1 MGRKG
6 AEDVAV
12 LGGGVAGMKAAL
24 DLAAMGRKVTLIEA
38 GPSLGGKAVRGL
50 SDDKF
55 SKRDATLDNI
65 STLMMDVE
73 WNKSIK
79 VMTLTTVK
87 AVARDEKTKVYKLKV
102 QTKARHVYDVCTAC
116 QKCVDPC
123 PVTVP
128 NEYSEGVGSRKAV
141 FLPYFYSSP
150 RLYVI
155 DENTCLWYKDKSCRK
170 CEEVCPVD
178 AIKFDADQKDAEGEV
193 AVDAVV
199 VAMGA
204 SPIGLESFHQFGGGK
219 LAGVLTVAQAQRL
232 LDPSG
237 PTGGEFRLTPGHPVA
252 QLGVGAHHGAKAAG
266 EAHRKAGERPKA
278 VAFIQARGKGEA
290 WAENGHVTLRWALDA
305 LKAVAADV
313 PGVKITLF
321 HDKEAGAGMK
331 GQLIGIQK
339 QLGAVT
345 VDVEPT
351 KVEAHGGKVT
361 VTYAAADGEKK
372 LEVDAAVIAPP
383 VAAPESL
390 KALAPQLGIKV
401 DEFGF
406 AVPEGRVQVAG
417 PARGPMTLDDVF
429 EDASHAVARLLTTL
443 ARA

>member
-79 VMTLTTVK
+79 VMTLTSVK
-87 AVARDEKTKVYKLKV
+87 AVARDEKTKSYKLKV
-102 QTKARHVYDVCTAC
+102 QTKARHVFDVCTAC
-116 QKCVDPC
+116 QLCVDPC
-123 PVTVP
+123 PVTTP

-155 DENTCLWYKDKSCRK
+155 DEGTCLWYKDKSCRK

-178 AIKFDADQKDAEGEV
+178 AIRFDADQKDSESEV

-199 VAMGA
+199 IAMGA
-204 SPIGLESFHQFGGGK
+204 SPIGLETFFQFGAGK
-219 LAGVLTVAQAQRL
+219 LPGVLTVAQAQRL
-232 LDPSG
+232 LDPAG
-237 PTGGEFRLTPGHPVA
+237 PTDGEFRLTPGKPVS
-252 QLGVGAHHGAKAAG
+252 QLSVGAHHGTKATDVS
-266 EAHRKAGERPKA
+266 HDKHGERPKA
-278 VAFIQARGKGEA
+278 VAFIQAKGKGEA
-290 WAENGHVTLRWALDA
+290 WADNGHVTLRWAIEA

-321 HDKEAGAGMK
+321 HDKESGAGMK
-331 GQLIGIQK
+331 GQLIGITK
-339 QLGAVT
+339 QLGVT
-345 VDVEPT
+345 LVDTEPT
-351 KVEAHGGKVT
+351 KVESHGGKVT
-361 VTYAAADGEKK
+361 VTYSAPDGEKK
-372 LEVDAAVIAPP
+372 IEVDAAVIAPP
-383 VAAPESL
+383 VAAPDVL
-390 KALAPQLGIKV
+390 KALAPQFGIKV

-406 AVPEGRVQVAG
+406 AIPEGRVQVAG
-417 PARGPMTLDDVF
+417 PARGPMTLDEVF
-429 EDASHAVARLLTTL
+429 DDASHAVARLLTTL

>member
-24 DLAAMGRKVTLIEA
+24 DLAAMGRKVTLIDA
-38 GPSLGGKAVRGL
+38 SPSLGGKAVRGL

-73 WNKSIK
+73 WNKNIK

-87 AVARDEKTKVYKLKV
+87 AVARDEKTKTYKLKLF
-102 QTKARHVYDVCTAC
+102 TKARHVYDVCTAC
-116 QKCVDPC
+116 QLCVDPC

-141 FLPYFYSSP
+141 FLPSFYSSP

-155 DENTCLWYKDKSCRK
+155 DENTCLWYKDQSCRK

-178 AIKFDADQKDAEGEV
+178 AIRFGADQMDAEAEV

-199 VAMGA
+199 IAMGA
-204 SPIGLESFHQFGGGK
+204 SPLGLEGFPQFGAGK
-219 LAGVLTVAQAQRL
+219 LPGVLTVAQAQRM
-232 LDPSG
+232 LDPAG
-237 PTGGEFRLTPGHPVA
+237 PTNGEFRLTPGKPVA
-252 QLGVGAHHGAKAAG
+252 QLTVGQHHGVKATEGAHA
-266 EAHRKAGERPKA
+266 KAGERPKA
-278 VAFIQARGKGEA
+278 VAFIQAKGKGDA
-290 WAENGHVTLRWALDA
+290 WAENGHVTLRWALEA
-305 LKAVAADV
+305 LKAVAADS
-313 PGVKITLF
+313 PGVKIHLF
-321 HDKEAGAGMK
+321 HDKESGAGMK

-339 QLGAVT
+339 QLGAAT
-345 VDVEPT
+345 YDVEPS
-351 KVEAHGGKVT
+351 KVEQRGEKVI
-361 VTYAAADGEKK
+361 VHYAAADGAKS
-372 LEVDAAVIAPP
+372 LEVDAAVVSTPISPP
-383 VAAPESL
+383 DTL
-390 KALAPQLGIKV
+390 KALAPQFGIKL
-401 DEFGF
+401 DEFGY
-406 AVPEGRVQVAG
+406 AIPEGRVQVAG
-417 PARGPMTLDDVF
+417 PAKRPMTLDEVF
-429 EDASHAVARLLTTL
+429 QDASHTVARLLTTL

>member
-24 DLAAMGRKVTLIEA
+24 DLASMGRKVTLIEA

-79 VMTLTTVK
+79 VMTMTSVK
-87 AVARDEKTKVYKLKV
+87 AVSRDEKTKVYKLKV
-102 QTKARHVYDVCTAC
+102 MTKARHVFDVCTAC
-116 QKCVDPC
+116 QLCVDPC
-123 PVTVP
+123 PVTTP

-155 DENTCLWYKDKSCRK
+155 DEGTCLWYKDKSCRK

-178 AIKFDADQKDAEGEV
+178 AIKFDADQKDAEAEV

-204 SPIGLESFHQFGGGK
+204 SPIGLSMFPQFGFGK
-219 LAGVLTVAQAQRL
+219 LPGVLTVAQAQRL

-237 PTGGEFRLTPGHPVA
+237 PTGGEFRLTPGKSVD
-252 QLGVGAHHGAKAAG
+252 QLGVGAHHSAKVTDAAH
-266 EAHRKAGERPKA
+266 AKHGERPKA
-278 VAFIQARGKGEA
+278 VAFIQVKGKGEA
-290 WAENGHVTLRWALDA
+290 WKENGHVTLRWAIEA
-305 LKAVAADV
+305 LKAVAADA

-321 HDKEAGAGMK
+321 HDKEAGLGVR
-331 GQLIGIQK
+331 GQLIGINK
-339 QLGAVT
+339 QLGV
-345 VDVEPT
+345 VIIDSEPT
-351 KVEAHGGKVT
+351 RVESHGGKVT
-361 VTYAAADGEKK
+361 VTYTAADGEKK
-372 LEVDAAVIAPP
+372 LEVDAAVLSPP
-383 VAAPESL
+383 VAAPDSL

-417 PARGPMTLDDVF
+417 PARGPMTLDEVF

>member
-24 DLAAMGRKVTLIEA
+24 DLAAMGRKVTLIDA
-38 GPSLGGKAVRGL
+38 SPSLGGKAVRGL

-79 VMTLTTVK
+79 VLTLTSVK
-87 AVARDEKTKVYKLKV
+87 GVARDEKTKTFKFTLE
-102 QTKARHVYDVCTAC
+102 TKARHVFDVCTAC
-116 QKCVDPC
+116 QLCVDPC

-155 DENTCLWYKDKSCRK
+155 DEGTCLWYKDKSCRK
-170 CEEVCPVD
+170 CEEACPVD
-178 AIKFDADQKDAEGEV
+178 AIRFDADQKDTQSEL

-204 SPIGLESFHQFGGGK
+204 APVGLDGFPQFGAGK
-219 LAGVLTVAQAQRL
+219 LPGVLSLAQAQRM
-232 LDPSG
+232 LDPAG
-237 PTGGEFRLTPGHPVA
+237 PTGGEFRLTPGKPVA
-252 QLGVGAHHGAKAAG
+252 ALGVGQYHGVKATQGAHEKHGV
-266 EAHRKAGERPKA
+266 RPKSA
-278 VAFIQARGKGEA
+278 AFIQAKGKGEA
-290 WAENGHVTLRWALDA
+290 WAENGHVTLRWALDT
-305 LKAVAADV
+305 LKGVAADS
-313 PGVKITLF
+313 PGVKIHLF
-321 HDKEAGAGMK
+321 HDKEAGAGAK

-339 QLGAVT
+339 QLGAAT
-345 VDVEPT
+345 YDVEPKAVVQKGD
-351 KVEAHGGKVT
+351 KVV
-361 VTYAAADGEKK
+361 VTYTAADGEKT
-372 LEVDAAVIAPP
+372 LEVDVAVVATPVAPP
-383 VAAPESL
+383 PSL
-390 KALAPQLGIKV
+390 KELAPQLGIKL
-401 DEFGF
+401 DAFGY

-417 PARGPMTLDDVF
+417 PAKGPMTLDDVF
-429 EDASHAVARLLTTL
+429 EDASHTVARLLTTL

>member
-1 MGRKG
+1 VGRKG

-73 WNKSIK
+73 WNKSVK
-79 VMTLTTVK
+79 VMTLTSVK
-87 AVARDEKTKVYKLKV
+87 GVTRDEKTKSYKLKLA
-102 QTKARHVYDVCTAC
+102 TKARHVFDVCTAC
-116 QKCVDPC
+116 QLCVDPC

-128 NEYSEGVGSRKAV
+128 NEFSEGVGSRKAV

-155 DENTCLWYKDKSCRK
+155 DEGTCLWYKDQSCRK

-178 AIKFDADQKDAEGEV
+178 AIRFDADQKDAESEV

-199 VAMGA
+199 IAMGA
-204 SPIGLESFHQFGGGK
+204 SPVGLDDFPKFGGGK

-232 LDPSG
+232 LDPAG
-237 PTGGEFRLTPGHPVA
+237 PTGGEFRLTPGEAVS
-252 QLGVGAHHGAKAAG
+252 QLTVGQHHSAKAAQR
-266 EAHRKAGERPKA
+266 AHAKNGERPKA
-278 VAFIQARGKGEA
+278 IAFIQAKGKGEA
-290 WAENGHVTLRWALDA
+290 WAENGHVTLRWAIEA
-305 LKAVAADV
+305 LKGVAADA
-313 PGVKITLF
+313 PGVKIHLF
-321 HDKEAGAGMK
+321 HDKESGASMK

-339 QLGAVT
+339 QLGAAT
-345 VDVEPT
+345 YDVEPS
-351 KVEAHGGKVT
+351 KVESHGGKVV
-361 VTYAAADGEKK
+361 VTYAAADGEKR

-383 VAAPESL
+383 IAPPESL
-390 KALAPQLGIKV
+390 KELAPQFGIKV
-401 DEFGF
+401 DEFGY

-417 PARGPMTLDDVF
+417 PAKGPMTLDEVF